1 MPNQA
6 QDYAKAGL
14 KISQIKLRCRTNM
27 PNRTHKSGSNQATTT
42 RPTGKKNP
50 VILSTPVSD
59 KGVGH
64 TYNQEKQTRSQNA
77 EAERSIIG
85 CETVKICARTPW
97 ASTTRN
103 TEGLASESSS
113 SMRRRKRSAFPL
125 SDLGVHC
132 ASKAKPCE
140 NKHEKCLE
148 PPTVGTLKPPKE
160 STLAAL

>member
-1 MPNQA
+1 MCQTGHTNIPSQA
-6 QDYAKAGL
+6 QIGRPLQDPLG
-14 KISQIKLRCRTNM
+14 R
-27 PNRTHKSGSNQATTT
+27 KSSY
-42 RPTGKKNP
+42 P
-50 VILSTPVSD
+50 SHSVSD
-59 KGVGH
+59 KDIGH
-64 TYNQEKQTRSQNA
+64 TYIEEEQTRSQNA